1 VNKKSIV
8 EVYGSTGAVVMI

>member
-8 EVYGSTGAVVMI
+8 EVYGSAGAVVMI